1 MNPRFRRCVIHA
13 AFAGAILHG
22 SASRADNITVYKET
36 CNWDGFENW
45 NLVCTVKSNTAT
57 DVGNEASV
65 WFATTFKNLRSITVC
80 ASFTN
85 RGGLNVPAIIV
96 HNHGDGGQTK
106 PTDLF
111 DTIRFKGNV
120 VPGQISWT
128 GISPRNVPATAANWS
143 LRADLSRAGGKGSF
157 VYSETLSNGQRVIGE
172 IQATCR
178 ALEEVG
184 S

>member
-1 MNPRFRRCVIHA
+1 MAPPAEQITSPSTKRPA
-13 AFAGAILHG
+13 TGMASKTGIL
-22 SASRADNITVYKET
+22 SARSRAIPPPTSAMKR
-36 CNWDGFENW
+36 
-45 NLVCTVKSNTAT
+45 A
-57 DVGNEASV
+57 

-178 ALEEVG
+178 ALEDSEG
-184 S
+184 SAK